1 MSDTDGIHDGQRP
14 KGVFSTLM
22 ADGDWLYTKGEYK
35 KAIDS
40 YTTALTLKPD
50 DKTCFVGRAKCY
62 LKMGQSDNALKDAEA
77 SLKEDKSFFEG
88 LYQKAEALYYMG
100 EFEFALV
107 FYHRGQKLRP
117 QIQEFRLGIQKA
129 QEAIENSVGN
139 PSFVKLKIKG
149 DLSFLQKDEDRA
161 QPIAAIQH
169 LTTKKKQQTLK
180 TPKSEKT
187 TKQLLGEF
195 YSDKKYLEN
204 LLKDEDLVKGKTKG
218 GEQLQ
223 DVIQGCL
230 TYLDTCTE
238 FWNQEK
244 PISAQEKERKLMQQK
259 TLPSTTSDPAQFLL
273 KSLDDIDAEL
283 TSGNAEGSLKKA
295 EEVMKIVQGWS
306 EKEVPNK
313 KEVLGSLHSCIGN
326 AFIDLGDLGKAL
338 DHHQKDLEFAKQCK
352 LPDAMSRALD
362 NIGRVYAQIGQ
373 FSQAIE
379 FWEKKIPLVRGGLE
393 KTWLFHEIGWC
404 YLELNRHEEAR
415 DSGVRSVAAADE
427 IADEKWQ
434 INANVLVAQSE
445 LKLGNFE
452 SCVSHFERALTL
464 AQLQEDHS
472 AMNVIQKA
480 LDEAK
485 QHLPQVK
492 RVHVY
497 AKLCLVI
504 IQKETRGQ
512 RHYRQLH
519 CNVTGTWWCVKSDF

>member
-1 MSDTDGIHDGQRP
+1 MSDTDGDHEGQKP

-22 ADGDWLYTKGEYK
+22 ADGDWLYLKGEYK
-35 KAIDS
+35 KAIES
-40 YTTALTLKPD
+40 YTAALTLKPD
-50 DKTCFVGRAKCY
+50 DKTGFVGRSRCH
-62 LKMGQSDNALKDAEA
+62 LKLGQAEDAFKDAEA

-129 QEAIENSVGN
+129 QEAIENSVGS
-139 PSFVKLKIKG
+139 PSSVKLEIKG
-149 DLSFLQKDEDRA
+149 DLSFLQKDEEVSLCCRA
-161 QPIAAIQH
+161 QPITAIQH
-169 LTTKKKQQTLK
+169 LTREKKQQTQK

-218 GEQLQ
+218 GERLQ
-223 DVIQGCL
+223 DVIQSCL

-244 PISAQEKERKLMQQK
+244 PICARERERKLMQQK
-259 TLPSTTSDPAQFLL
+259 RSKPRHSAPSEPAQFLL

-283 TSGNAEGSLKKA
+283 TSGNAEGSLKKS
-295 EEVMKIVQGWS
+295 EEVMKIVQRWS
-306 EKEVPNK
+306 EKDVPNK
-313 KEVLGSLHSCIGN
+313 REVLGSLHSCIGN
-326 AFIDLGDLGKAL
+326 ALIDLGDMDKAL
-338 DHHQKDLEFAKQCK
+338 VHHQKDLELAKQCK

-362 NIGRVYAQIGQ
+362 NIGRVFAQIGQ
-373 FSQAIE
+373 FTQAIE

-404 YLELNRHEEAR
+404 YLELNRLEEAR
-415 DSGVRSVAAADE
+415 DYGVRSVAAADE

-434 INANVLVAQSE
+434 INANVLAAQSE

-464 AQLQEDHS
+464 AKLQEDNS
-472 AMNVIQKA
+472 AMSFIQKVP
-480 LDEAK
+480 LLSSYTSLH
-485 QHLPQVK
+485 HLFSS
-492 RVHVY
+492 
-497 AKLCLVI
+497 
-504 IQKETRGQ
+504 T
-512 RHYRQLH
+512 
-519 CNVTGTWWCVKSDF
+519 

>member
-1 MSDTDGIHDGQRP
+1 MSDSDENHEGQKP

-22 ADGDWLYTKGEYK
+22 ADGYWLYIKGEYK
-35 KAIDS
+35 KAVSS
-40 YTTALTLKPD
+40 YTAALTLKPD
-50 DKTCFVGRAKCY
+50 DKNCFVGRSKCY
-62 LKMGQSDNALKDAEA
+62 LKMGQSENALKDAEA

-129 QEAIENSVGN
+129 QEAIENSVGS
-139 PSFVKLKIKG
+139 PSSIKLEIKG
-149 DLSFLQKDEDRA
+149 DLSFLKKDEERA

-169 LTTKKKQQTLK
+169 LTKEKKQQTQK

-195 YSDKKYLEN
+195 YSDKKYLES
-204 LLKDEDLVKGKTKG
+204 LLKDKDLVKGKTKG
-218 GEQLQ
+218 GERLQ
-223 DVIQGCL
+223 DVIQDCL

-244 PISAQEKERKLMQQK
+244 PICAQEKEQKLMQQK
-259 TLPSTTSDPAQFLL
+259 SGKTRQSAPSEPAQFLL
-273 KSLDDIDAEL
+273 RSLNEIDAAL
-283 TSGNAEGSLKKA
+283 TSGNAEGSQKKT
-295 EEVMKIVQGWS
+295 EEVMKIVQRWS

-313 KEVLGSLHSCIGN
+313 KEVLGTLHSCIGN
-326 AFIDLGDLGKAL
+326 ALIDLGDMDKAL
-338 DHHQKDLEFAKQCK
+338 EHHQKDLELAKQCK

-362 NIGRVYAQIGQ
+362 NIGRVYAQTGQ
-373 FSQAIE
+373 FTQAVE

-404 YLELNRHEEAR
+404 YLELNLYKEAR
-415 DSGVRSVAAADE
+415 DYGVRSVAAADE

-452 SCVSHFERALTL
+452 SCIPHFEKALTQ
-464 AQLQEDHS
+464 AKLQEDDS
-472 AMNVIQKA
+472 AISVIQKA

-485 QHLPQVK
+485 QHLPQ
-492 RVHVY
+492 
-497 AKLCLVI
+497 
-504 IQKETRGQ
+504 
-512 RHYRQLH
+512 
-519 CNVTGTWWCVKSDF
+519 

>member
-1 MSDTDGIHDGQRP
+1 MFDVAIHRLP

-139 PSFVKLKIKG
+139 PSFVKLEIKG
-149 DLSFLQKDEDRA
+149 DLSFLQKDEE
-161 QPIAAIQH
+161 
-169 LTTKKKQQTLK
+169 KKQQTLK

-195 YSDKKYLEN
+195 YN
-204 LLKDEDLVKGKTKG
+204 LVKGKTKG
-218 GEQLQ
+218 GERLQ

-259 TLPSTTSDPAQFLL
+259 PLPSTPSDPAHFLL
-273 KSLDDIDAEL
+273 KSLDDIDA
-283 TSGNAEGSLKKA
+283 GKAGSLKKA
-295 EEVMKIVQGWS
+295 EDVMKIVQGWS

-415 DSGVRSVAAADE
+415 DCGVRSVAAADE
-427 IADEKWQ
+427 IADEKCAVV
-434 INANVLVAQSE
+434 I
-445 LKLGNFE
+445 
-452 SCVSHFERALTL
+452 RALTL
-464 AQLQEDHS
+464 AQLQEDDS
-472 AMNVIQKA
+472 AMNVIQKIR
-480 LDEAK
+480 DSRTTIYG
-485 QHLPQVK
+485 H
-492 RVHVY
+492 
-497 AKLCLVI
+497 CLLFGCTSFCLKV
-504 IQKETRGQ
+504 
-512 RHYRQLH
+512 
-519 CNVTGTWWCVKSDF
+519 

>member
-1 MSDTDGIHDGQRP
+1 MFDTEGDHDGEKP

-22 ADGDWLYTKGEYK
+22 ADGEWLYVKGEYK
-35 KAIDS
+35 KAIES
-40 YTTALTLKPD
+40 FTTALTLKPGE
-50 DKTCFVGRAKCY
+50 KNCYVGRSKCY
-62 LKMGQSDNALKDAEA
+62 LKMGQAENALKDAES
-77 SLKEDKSFFEG
+77 SLKGDKTFFEG

-129 QEAIENSVGN
+129 QEAIENSVGS
-139 PSFVKLKIKG
+139 PSVKLEIKG
-149 DLSFLQKDEDRA
+149 DLSFLQKDEERA
-161 QPIAAIQH
+161 QPITAIQH
-169 LTTKKKQQTLK
+169 LTKEKKQQTQK

-223 DVIQGCL
+223 DVIQSCL

-244 PISAQEKERKLMQQK
+244 PICARERERKLMQQK
-259 TLPSTTSDPAQFLL
+259 CSKLRPSAPSEPAQFLL

-295 EEVMKIVQGWS
+295 KEVMRTVQGWS

-326 AFIDLGDLGKAL
+326 ALIDLGDMDKAL
-338 DHHQKDLEFAKQCK
+338 DHHRKDLELAKQCK
-352 LPDAMSRALD
+352 LPEAMSRALD
-362 NIGRVYAQIGQ
+362 NIGRVYARIGQ
-373 FSQAIE
+373 FTQAIE
-379 FWEKKIPLVRGGLE
+379 FWEKKIPLIRGGLE
-393 KTWLFHEIGWC
+393 KTWLFHEIGRC
-404 YLELNRHEEAR
+404 HLELNRYKEAR
-415 DSGVRSVAAADE
+415 DYGVRSVAAADE
-427 IADEKWQ
+427 IADDKWQ

-445 LKLGNFE
+445 MKLGNFE
-452 SCVSHFERALTL
+452 SCVASFERALTY
-464 AQLQEDHS
+464 AKLQEDDS
-472 AMNVIQKA
+472 AMNAIQKA

-485 QHLPQVK
+485 QHLSQ
-492 RVHVY
+492 
-497 AKLCLVI
+497 
-504 IQKETRGQ
+504 
-512 RHYRQLH
+512 
-519 CNVTGTWWCVKSDF
+519 